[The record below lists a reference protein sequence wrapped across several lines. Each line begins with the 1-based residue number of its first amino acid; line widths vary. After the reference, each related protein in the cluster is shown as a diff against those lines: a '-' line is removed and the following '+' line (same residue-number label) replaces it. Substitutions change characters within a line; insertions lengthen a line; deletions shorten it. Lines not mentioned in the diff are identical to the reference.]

1 MALTEAPAG
10 LADEEALRA
19 DLYDLLGTLLARPPS
34 ADLLARVAG
43 LGRGVTHEGA
53 HRGAHEGAHGGTH
66 EGAHGGAHRGADGAL
81 ARPVSALAGLAREM
95 TAQAVRT
102 EYDALFIGLVR
113 GELLPYASY
122 YLTGFLNE
130 KPLAVLRRD
139 MRRLGIMRAPQVSE
153 PEDHI
158 ASLCEM
164 MAGLIRGR
172 FGAPAGLSVQAGFF
186 AAHLAPWAG
195 HFFGDLQAAKAAA
208 FYAPVGAIGGAF
220 VEIERQAFAM
230 GA

>member
-1 MALTEAPAG
+1 MAEASAG
-10 LADEEALRA
+10 VAEEEALRA
-19 DLYDLLGTLLARPPS
+19 DLYDLLGMLLARPPS
-34 ADLLARVAG
+34 ADLLARLGAAG
-43 LGRGVTHEGA
+43 
-53 HRGAHEGAHGGTH
+53 GG
-66 EGAHGGAHRGADGAL
+66 GGADSGAL
-81 ARPVSALAGLAREM
+81 GKPLSALSRLARRM
-95 TAQAVRT
+95 TPQAVRA

-139 MRRLGIMRAPQVSE
+139 MRRLGIARSPEVKD

-172 FGAPAGLSVQAGFF
+172 FGAPAGLSAQRDFF

-195 HFFGDLQAAKAAA
+195 HFFGDLEGAKAAV
-208 FYAPVGAIGGAF
+208 FYAPVGTMGRAF
-220 VEIERQAFAM
+220 VEIEREAFRM

>member
-1 MALTEAPAG
+1 MAETTAG
-10 LADEEALRA
+10 VAEEDILRA
-19 DLYDLLGTLLARPPS
+19 DLYDLLGMLLARPPS
-34 ADLLARVAG
+34 ADLLAGVAAFG
-43 LGRGVTHEGA
+43 GGVGE
-53 HRGAHEGAHGGTH
+53 
-66 EGAHGGAHRGADGAL
+66 GGAFAQ
-81 ARPVSALAGLAREM
+81 PVSALARLAREM
-95 TAQAVRT
+95 TPQAVRT

-139 MRRLGIMRAPQVSE
+139 MGRLGIARSPEVKD

-172 FGAPAGLSVQAGFF
+172 FGVPAGLSAQRDFF

-195 HFFGDLQAAKAAA
+195 HFFGDLQAAKGAV
-208 FYAPVGAIGGAF
+208 FYAPVGAIGRAF
-220 VEIERQAFAM
+220 VEIEREAFRM